1 MRGTI
6 RKRFGCTVAL
16 ASLVGSLLIVIVPA
30 GGAAAAACLATGA
43 QDRDGTTLTA
53 RVVNPAG
60 PVSGKVD
67 ATGCSVGVYFS
78 QGSSGRVTRAEVF
91 GARYYGVLVDGS
103 GHTVHVDVAGSNF
116 HDIGDAPI
124 TAVRHGQGIAY
135 RSFGG
140 GSATGTVSGNTVWNF
155 QEAGINQT
163 GPGSTVTVIGNTVR
177 GRGPLATISQNGI
190 QVIFGA
196 HGTVLGNRIS
206 DLSYQ
211 GPIITSAIGVIVVG
225 GPIYNGNPT
234 SGCLPSGCDYPVGV
248 HIEGNLIANAD
259 IGVVILA
266 ADEDFSPAPD
276 PTGNV
281 VARNLIRNVALSNV
295 NGWDTG
301 VAYQAGI
308 SDYAN
313 GDHIVDNVILGRG
326 YHADFCGDAG
336 VCLGIDT
343 EGSTGPFVSGNVIR

>member
-1 MRGTI
+1 M
-6 RKRFGCTVAL
+6 
-16 ASLVGSLLIVIVPA
+16 
-30 GGAAAAACLATGA
+30 
-43 QDRDGTTLTA
+43 
-53 RVVNPAG
+53 
-60 PVSGKVD
+60 
-67 ATGCSVGVYFS
+67 
-78 QGSSGRVTRAEVF
+78 
-91 GARYYGVLVDGS
+91 
-103 GHTVHVDVAGSNF
+103 
-116 HDIGDAPI
+116 
-124 TAVRHGQGIAY
+124 
-135 RSFGG
+135 
-140 GSATGTVSGNTVWNF
+140 
-155 QEAGINQT
+155 
-163 GPGSTVTVIGNTVR
+163 
-177 GRGPLATISQNGI
+177 
-190 QVIFGA
+190 
-196 HGTVLGNRIS
+196 VLGNRIS

-326 YHADFCGDAG
+326 YHADFCGDARLPRRLVAEAVG
-336 VCLGIDT
+336 NACARGQHLHVRDARLHRHRRSQIGRARERGRGCDPVDADPDAHHVVARARTRDRAGRCCTRARRRWADA
-343 EGSTGPFVSGNVIR
+343 GP